1 MGRSFFTKKQDA
13 QSVQEK
19 LEREFSQAFDEY
31 ADALY
36 RHAFF
41 RTNNAEQSQ
50 DLVQQAF
57 MKSWDS
63 ARKSGKVSNW
73 RALLYKIMNN
83 LIIDYYRKRKDL
95 SLDKILEED
104 EMPEGAI
111 DGLVQDADF
120 ESEFD
125 KAEELKKL
133 SAELNSLQENDKN
146 IIIMRVIDNMP
157 AKEVAKILDIKE
169 NAVHT
174 RLHRALERL
183 KAKFNT

>member
-19 LEREFSQAFDEY
+19 LERELSQAFDEY

-41 RTNNAEQSQ
+41 RTSDAEQSQ

-57 MKSWDS
+57 MKAWDS
-63 ARKSGKVSNW
+63 ARNAGEVSNW

-83 LIIDYYRKRKDL
+83 LIIDYYRKKKTL
-95 SLDKILEED
+95 SLDKMLEED
-104 EMPEGAI
+104 EVPEGAI

-120 ESEFD
+120 ETKFD
-125 KAEELKKL
+125 RAQDLERL
-133 SAELNSLQENDKN
+133 SATLNSLQEQDKN

-174 RLHRALERL
+174 RLHRALAKL
-183 KAKFNT
+183 KATFNT